1 MKRLVKRFFCGLMAV
16 CMLSA
21 FMCASAAEQ
30 ASYYLD
36 SYTATLTA
44 LGSGRIAVTVDVG
57 ATGRMTEIGASE
69 IHIYEST
76 TRTGSYEWVASYYAD
91 DYPDM
96 LGSGTYYFDTPIIHE
111 GTAGRYYI
119 ADVVFYAGN
128 SSGSDTG
135 DYTTVACRAT

>member
-1 MKRLVKRFFCGLMAV
+1 MKRFAKRFFSGLMAV

-44 LGSGRIAVTVDVG
+44 LGDGRIGVTVDVS

-69 IHIYEST
+69 IHIYESS
-76 TRTGSYEWVASYYAD
+76 TRTGSYEWVASYYAE

-96 LGSGTYYFDTPIIHE
+96 LDSGTYYYDGPIIHQ

-119 ADVVFYAGN
+119 ADVTFYAAN
-128 SSGSDTG
+128 SSGYDTG

>member
-1 MKRLVKRFFCGLMAV
+1 MKHFAKRLLCGLMAV
-16 CMLSA
+16 CILSA
-21 FMCASAAEQ
+21 FNFASAATE

-36 SYTATLTA
+36 SYTATLTDV
-44 LGSGRIAVTVDVG
+44 GNGRIAVTVDVVG
-57 ATGRMTEIGASE
+57 AGRMTEIGASE
-69 IHIYEST
+69 IHIYESS
-76 TRTGSYEWVASYYAD
+76 TRTGSYEWVASYYAE

-96 LGSGTYYFDTPIIHE
+96 LDSGIDYFDTPVTHQ

-119 ADVVFYAGN
+119 ADVVFYAAN

>member
-1 MKRLVKRFFCGLMAV
+1 MKRHIKRFLCGLMAV

-30 ASYYLD
+30 ASYYLS
-36 SYTATLTA
+36 SYTATL
-44 LGSGRIAVTVDVG
+44 IADGNGEITVLVDVG

-76 TRTGSYEWVASYYAD
+76 TRTGLYECVESYYAE
-91 DYPDM
+91 DYPEM
-96 LGSGTYYFDTPIIHE
+96 LGSGTDYYDTPITYE
-111 GTAGRYYI
+111 GIAGRYYK
-119 ADVVFYAGN
+119 AAVVFYAAN